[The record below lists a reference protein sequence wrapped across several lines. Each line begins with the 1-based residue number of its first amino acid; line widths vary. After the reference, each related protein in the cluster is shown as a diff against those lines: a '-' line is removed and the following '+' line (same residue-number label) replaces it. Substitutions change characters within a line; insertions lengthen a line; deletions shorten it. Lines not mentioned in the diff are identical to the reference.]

1 MFCYCNVLQSAL
13 ELTILLPT
21 LHCSGIIRAS
31 RVHAIFFMIYFSMH
45 GCICLYVFLVVSYL
59 FTAEAIFLA
68 LACMYVHHVCAVPE
82 KAGRW
87 HQVPWK
93 LQITLSYH
101 VGLRAK
107 PKSSEKAASA
117 LNH

>member
-1 MFCYCNVLQSAL
+1 
-13 ELTILLPT
+13 
-21 LHCSGIIRAS
+21 
-31 RVHAIFFMIYFSMH
+31 MIYFSMH

>member
-1 MFCYCNVLQSAL
+1 
-13 ELTILLPT
+13 
-21 LHCSGIIRAS
+21 
-31 RVHAIFFMIYFSMH
+31 
-45 GCICLYVFLVVSYL
+45 
-59 FTAEAIFLA
+59 
-68 LACMYVHHVCAVPE
+68 MYVHHVCAVPE

>member
-1 MFCYCNVLQSAL
+1 M
-13 ELTILLPT
+13 ILLPT

-68 LACMYVHHVCAVPE
+68 LACMYVHHELKCPRRPE
-82 KAGRW
+82 GNSRFLEPGVTVGDSHMGAG
-87 HQVPWK
+87 
-93 LQITLSYH
+93 
-101 VGLRAK
+101 
-107 PKSSEKAASA
+107 
-117 LNH
+117 N